1 MDPVSAELI
10 AMLARKLFARQAA
23 NPAVLAGAGDF
34 LLGPG
39 KIAEGIKNLL
49 EMGDLKSVLGT
60 ATDVADFHEALVD
73 KLIAKIE
80 EIQKETPGLK
90 VDGVLGR
97 QTLMHLLKRV
107 FGHYHRPIESLPPS
121 TTQSAPGL
129 GRNELRYWI
138 EKGRLPEVSGLTQTQ
153 VLQRLR
159 EAWGSWKEVCNL
171 DAKHAKS
178 REEANVIIQLRQL
191 TDQPQSVLAVADVGP
206 PRGFQ
211 LDLSF
216 DVAEQWTAHRFQAT
230 AAHEIGH
237 LLGLRHSSVPRQL
250 MNDTLHD
257 DIKVPMEDD
266 ISKVAAIWGPS

>member
-10 AMLARKLFARQAA
+10 AMLARKVFARQSA
-23 NPAVLAGAGDF
+23 NPSLLGHAGDF

-49 EMGDLKSVLGT
+49 DMGDLKLGA
-60 ATDVADFHEALVD
+60 ATDVSDFHDALVD
-73 KLIAKIE
+73 KVIE
-80 EIQKETPGLK
+80 TVKRIQQETPGLD

-107 FGHYHRPIESLPPS
+107 FGHYNRPIESLPPS
-121 TTQSAPGL
+121 TTHSAPGA
-129 GRNELRYWI
+129 GKNELRYWI
-138 EKGRLPEVSGLTQTQ
+138 EKGRLPEVAGLDQTQ
-153 VLQRLR
+153 VLQLLS

-178 REEANVIIQLRQL
+178 PEEANVIIRLRHL

-216 DVAEQWTAHRFQAT
+216 DLAEQWTAKKFQAT

-237 LLGLRHSSVPRQL
+237 LLGLKHSSVPRQL

-257 DIKVPMEDD
+257 DIMVPMDDD
-266 ISKVAAIWGPS
+266 IRAAVAIWGAS